1 MNHYEL
7 LYIVAGKYAETEVK
21 GVSDQIDAL
30 ILKVGGKINFT
41 QYWER
46 RKLAYPIDH
55 LQFGHYVITEFDAEP
70 SKLMEFER
78 QMRLSITE
86 VVRHMIVT
94 KDEVGSPLEL
104 TQSAEESDVR
114 QIPDEVK
121 VEPAF
126 EAAPAVAI
134 VTEDKPKKA
143 PVVKAS
149 PKPELKEE
157 KTEEVAPEAPV
168 VTEEPIVVIAETPI
182 VEKAAPPK
190 EAKAEMPK
198 AEPEAVDD
206 KPAMKKK
213 KEKVSFEDLD
223 KKLDEILND
232 LP

>member
-30 ILKVGGKINFT
+30 VLKVGGTITFT

-55 LQFGHYVITEFDAEP
+55 IQFGHYVITEFDAMP
-70 SKLMEFER
+70 SKLAEFER

-86 VVRHMIVT
+86 VLRHQIVR

-104 TQSAEESDVR
+104 TQLSADESQVEQTPEAGEVPAELISEPEASPVITEEKPKRAPVAAKTVTPKPPKATPS
-114 QIPDEVK
+114 EEK
-121 VEPAF
+121 KEPAPSD
-126 EAAPAVAI
+126 EDAPITVIAKTATTPEVAPAVEKET
-134 VTEDKPKKA
+134 TE
-143 PVVKAS
+143 
-149 PKPELKEE
+149 
-157 KTEEVAPEAPV
+157 
-168 VTEEPIVVIAETPI
+168 
-182 VEKAAPPK
+182 
-190 EAKAEMPK
+190 
-198 AEPEAVDD
+198 D

-223 KKLDEILND
+223 KKLDEILNE